1 MADNTRNPRYLG
13 DVLTALLEK
22 AGVAPVVRAVE
33 KVTGKDCGCKKRQ
46 QALNTWHQQ
55 YEARTARRER

>member
-1 MADNTRNPRYLG
+1 MDNTRNPRYLG

-22 AGVAPVVRAVE
+22 TGVAPVVRAVE

-46 QALNTWHQQ
+46 QALNEWHQQ
-55 YEARTARRER
+55 HQAARAARRER